1 MANRWHRR
9 AALEIVKLS
18 PKFQIV
24 IPKKLREELEL
35 TAGQELQVYVLDGS
49 LRVHPPRSLERLRG
63 AAKGMKWKDIYRDHT
78 DRF

>member
-1 MANRWHRR
+1 
-9 AALEIVKLS
+9 LEIVKLS

-35 TAGQELQVYVLDGS
+35 SAGQELQMYVLDGS
-49 LRVHPPRSLERLRG
+49 LRVHPPRSLQRLRG
-63 AAKGMKWKDIYRDHT
+63 AAKGMKWKDIYRDHS

>member
-1 MANRWHRR
+1 MQ
-9 AALEIVKLS
+9 IVKLS
-18 PKFQIV
+18 TKFQIV

-35 TAGQELQVYVLDGS
+35 TAGQELQMYVLDGS

>member
-1 MANRWHRR
+1 M
-9 AALEIVKLS
+9 EIVKLS

-35 TAGQELQVYVLDGS
+35 TAGQELQMYVLDGS

-63 AAKGMKWKDIYRDHT
+63 AAKGMKWKDIYREHPSKIED
-78 DRF
+78 